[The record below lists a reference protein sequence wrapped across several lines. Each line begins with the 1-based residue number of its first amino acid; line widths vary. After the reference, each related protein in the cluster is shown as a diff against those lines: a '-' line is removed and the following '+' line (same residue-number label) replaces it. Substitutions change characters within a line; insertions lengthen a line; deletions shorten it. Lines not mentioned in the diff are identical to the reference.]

1 MKLSI
6 KQKLLGIL
14 CLLTIILG
22 MTNAMVFYIASGEEK
37 TLNTIYVDRV
47 VPMRDLKIIAD
58 EYAVSIVDATHKARN
73 GGMTTQEALAA
84 INKAQGNIATLWKA
98 YNETY
103 LVPEEKALVAKANPM
118 MDSANKSV
126 VKLVGH
132 LEADDRTAL
141 DEYVRNEL
149 YPQIDPISGVISE
162 LISLQVTVVE
172 GEYNSAKAELKT
184 DGNISIALIVVA
196 AGGVLFGGYTTLYGV
211 LHPMHTLTTA
221 MSSLAN
227 ADWSTNVPAL
237 DRHDEIGVMAK
248 TVEIFKKN
256 GMDAEH
262 LRSEQEA
269 QKVRTAQE
277 RRKAMNDLADN
288 FEKMVGAIVN
298 AVTAQAT
305 ELQATAESLS
315 ATAIETS
322 QKSATVAAASEE
334 ATANVQTVASATEE
348 LSASVNE
355 IQMRVNQSSEL
366 VKQAT
371 VQVNAT
377 SNRVDSLAAAA
388 SKIGSVVQLISDI
401 ASQTNLLA
409 LNATIEAA
417 RAGEAGKGFAVVA
430 SEVKNLASQT
440 EKATGDIAQ
449 QIKAIQDET
458 GFSASAIISVA
469 KAMSDI
475 NQTSSAI
482 AAAVEEQGSA
492 TREIARNVSE
502 AAHGTQEVSNNI
514 VGVNEAA
521 QRAGAATT
529 QVLSA
534 ANELARNGE
543 SLKFQVASFL
553 TEVRAG

>member
-22 MTNAMVFYIASGEEK
+22 VTNAMVFYIADGEEK

-47 VPMRDLKIIAD
+47 VPMRDLKVIAD

-84 INKAQGNIATLWKA
+84 INKAQDNIATLWKA

-126 VKLVGH
+126 VKLVGY

-162 LISLQVTVVE
+162 LIALQVTVVE
-172 GEYNSAKAELKT
+172 GEYNSAKSALKI
-184 DGNISIALIVVA
+184 DGYISTALIVVA
-196 AGGVLFGGYTTLYGV
+196 AGGILFGGYTTLSGV
-211 LHPMHTLTTA
+211 LHPMRSLTIA

-227 ADWSTNVPAL
+227 ADWSTQVPAL

-262 LRSEQEA
+262 LRNEQEA

-277 RRKAMNDLADN
+277 RRKTMNDMADN

-534 ANELARNGE
+534 ANELAKNGE